1 MKPLDGAYFR
11 VKRAGVHLTN
21 LNRRVNALSKI
32 IKDSIIVNREPHIFF
47 KEGQEILGFKD
58 EIKFTTQQVPH
69 IIKILIGEIAY
80 NLRAAL
86 DYLVYELARLDSGKV
101 TDSTQFLIE
110 ETPKDF
116 KKKCGYRLKGV
127 NDKHIAIIEE
137 LQPYNG
143 CGWTRTLKYL
153 SNPDKHRKLTLAK
166 NIIEYNPPE
175 ISSEAVAIIEGKPV
189 DVNDCISVHVMFS
202 DGKFSMDIDTLKQ
215 LKLKVA
221 QTLHIFDS
229 EFK

>member
-1 MKPLDGAYFR
+1 
-11 VKRAGVHLTN
+11 
-21 LNRRVNALSKI
+21 
-32 IKDSIIVNREPHIFF
+32 
-47 KEGQEILGFKD
+47 
-58 EIKFTTQQVPH
+58 
-69 IIKILIGEIAY
+69 
-80 NLRAAL
+80 
-86 DYLVYELARLDSGKV
+86 LDSGKV

-143 CGWTRTLKYL
+143 CGWTRTLKYS